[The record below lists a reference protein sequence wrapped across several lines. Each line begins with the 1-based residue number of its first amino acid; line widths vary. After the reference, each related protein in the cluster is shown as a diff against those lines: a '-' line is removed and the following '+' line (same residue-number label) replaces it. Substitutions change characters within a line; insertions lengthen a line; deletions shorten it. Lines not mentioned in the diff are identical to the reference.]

1 MTEETHWWLARP
13 GETPDGPF
21 TLDEIRERVTATPG
35 DWQICADGTETW
47 KPWSD
52 ADPAPGPS
60 SPPGSPPTSPP
71 NWSFTPSPS
80 GVSYGVGTAYLGIM
94 HLCALVGPM
103 GWVAMLVM
111 WQVKKNDDEHV
122 DAHGREVANW
132 ICWLLIGYVIC
143 VILAWVVIGVFLM
156 LPLAIANLVFPII
169 GGIRAFDGT
178 LYRYPV
184 PGRIV
189 AAVPQP
195 SG

>member
-1 MTEETHWWLARP
+1 MTEQTHWWLARA
-13 GETPDGPF
+13 GETPTGPF
-21 TLDEIRERVTATPG
+21 TLDEIRERVAATPG
-35 DWQICADGTETW
+35 DWQICAEGTESW
-47 KPWSD
+47 RPWTESSSGSQV
-52 ADPAPGPS
+52 PPGP
-60 SPPGSPPTSPP
+60 PPNAPP

-94 HLCALVGPM
+94 HLCAIVGPM

-111 WQVKKNDDEHV
+111 WQMKKNDDEHV

-132 ICWLLIGYVIC
+132 ICWVLVGYAIC
-143 VILAWVVIGVFLM
+143 FILAWVVIGMF
-156 LPLAIANLVFPII
+156 LAIPLSIANIVFPVI
-169 GGIRAFDGT
+169 GAIRAFDGT

-195 SG
+195 TG